1 MQEYCAAEFTKFSN
15 VLEHFLSVPPNLQGI
30 VHKRKEIA
38 RGKVTKL
45 LIGKATKWTFKFLRN
60 TNS

>member
-1 MQEYCAAEFTKFSN
+1 MQNYFAAEFTKFSS
-15 VLEHFLSVPPNLQGI
+15 VLEHFLSVPPNPQGI

-38 RGKVTKL
+38 RGKCFYTFL
-45 LIGKATKWTFKFLRN
+45 GKATKWTFKFLRN